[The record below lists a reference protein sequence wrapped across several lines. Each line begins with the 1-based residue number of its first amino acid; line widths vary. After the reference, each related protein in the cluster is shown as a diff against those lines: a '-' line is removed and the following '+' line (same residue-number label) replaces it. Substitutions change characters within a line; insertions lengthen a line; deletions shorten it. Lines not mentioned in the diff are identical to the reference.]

1 MSKLSFARDIKC
13 LFAKYINGMTD
24 VPLATNEGVKTLQL
38 GSYDSVKYFYYQIQV
53 AIHGYD
59 FDRAGHALV
68 DEKYLLRDANGNF
81 VTSAPHPMPP
91 EPPQGDGRLPQE
103 AINLFDQWV
112 RDGMLP

>member
-1 MSKLSFARDIKC
+1 MNKLSFARDIKY

-24 VPLATNEGVKTLQL
+24 VPLATKDGTRTLQL
-38 GSYDSVKYFYYQIQV
+38 GNYDSVKYFYYQIQV
-53 AIHGYD
+53 SIHGYD
-59 FDRAGHALV
+59 FDREGKTKI
-68 DEKYLLRDANGNF
+68 DEKYLLRDANGDF
-81 VTSAPHPMPP
+81 VKFAPHPMPP

>member
-1 MSKLSFARDIKC
+1 MNKLSFARDIKC
-13 LFAKYINGMTD
+13 LFAKYINDMTD
-24 VPLATNEGVKTLQL
+24 VPVSNTKGTQTLQL
-38 GSYDSVKYFYYQIQV
+38 GNYESVKYFYYQIQV

-59 FDRAGHALV
+59 FDRAGQTRI

-81 VTSAPHPMPP
+81 VKSAPHPMPP

>member
-1 MSKLSFARDIKC
+1 MSKLSFARDIKG

-24 VPLATNEGVKTLQL
+24 VPLATKDGTRTLQL
-38 GSYDSVKYFYYQIQV
+38 GDYESVKYFYYQIQV

-59 FDRAGHALV
+59 FDRAGKTQI

-81 VTSAPHPMPP
+81 VKSAPHPMPP